1 MDVIAYI
8 KEEVPPVDVLSLTA
22 KPVVALCVCV
32 FCLINCKPDFVLV
45 FDTVTCRLWWT
56 VFHIEI
62 RLNVYTGIILI

>member
-32 FCLINCKPDFVLV
+32 CVFCFVL
-45 FDTVTCRLWWT
+45 F
-56 VFHIEI
+56 
-62 RLNVYTGIILI
+62 N